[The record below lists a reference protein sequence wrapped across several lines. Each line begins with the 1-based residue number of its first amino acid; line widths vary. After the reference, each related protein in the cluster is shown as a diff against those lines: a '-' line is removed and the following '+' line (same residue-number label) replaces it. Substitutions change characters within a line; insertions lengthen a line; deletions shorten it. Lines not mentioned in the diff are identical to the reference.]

1 MSLQRA
7 VPPFRADQV
16 GSLLRPTE
24 LLTARER
31 RSREEISDA
40 ALRAIEDQSIR
51 EIVRLQEEIGF
62 QAVTDGE
69 FRRGLWHADFLE
81 QFENV
86 AIARAKVKV
95 RFHTEQGDVEREPT
109 TYRVTGKLARPKP
122 IFVEHFKFL
131 KSIARGVPK
140 ITIPSP
146 SILHFRLG
154 RAGVDR
160 DAYPDMADFFADL
173 AGVFREEIDDLA
185 AAGCRYLQID
195 ETDFAYLC
203 DPKFRQEIEDMG
215 EDTAALPHTYA
226 RLINES
232 IAGAPKDMVVA
243 MHVCRGNFESAWL
256 AEGGYDPVA
265 EILFNEIDV
274 TGYFLEYDSVRAGGF
289 EPLRFVPKGKIAVL
303 GLVTTKRGE
312 LERKDELKRRID
324 QAARYLPLEQLALS
338 PQCGF
343 ASGARGNKLTV
354 AEEIAKLRLIVE
366 VAREVWG

>member
-146 SILHFRLG
+146 SI
-154 RAGVDR
+154 
-160 DAYPDMADFFADL
+160 FAFP
-173 AGVFREEIDDLA
+173 A
-185 AAGCRYLQID
+185 
-195 ETDFAYLC
+195 
-203 DPKFRQEIEDMG
+203 
-215 EDTAALPHTYA
+215 
-226 RLINES
+226 
-232 IAGAPKDMVVA
+232 
-243 MHVCRGNFESAWL
+243 
-256 AEGGYDPVA
+256 
-265 EILFNEIDV
+265 
-274 TGYFLEYDSVRAGGF
+274 
-289 EPLRFVPKGKIAVL
+289 
-303 GLVTTKRGE
+303 
-312 LERKDELKRRID
+312 
-324 QAARYLPLEQLALS
+324 
-338 PQCGF
+338 
-343 ASGARGNKLTV
+343 GARGRRSRRLSGHGGF
-354 AEEIAKLRLIVE
+354 LRRSGRRFPRGDRRPCRRGLSLSSDRRNRFRLPLRSE
-366 VAREVWG
+366 VSSRKSRIWARIRRRCPIPMRA